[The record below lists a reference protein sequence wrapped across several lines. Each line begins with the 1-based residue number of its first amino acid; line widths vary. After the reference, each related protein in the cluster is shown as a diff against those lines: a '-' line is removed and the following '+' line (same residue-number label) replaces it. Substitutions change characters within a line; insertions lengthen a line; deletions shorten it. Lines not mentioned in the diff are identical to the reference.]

1 MKITLIIKKSVKR
14 YDTESKATIYA
25 RLRDGRQV
33 DMVAPTRL
41 TINPNLWDDKAE
53 QVKSKIVCNDEMRSY
68 YNDEA
73 RKLKSYLEKPINP
86 DRRQNRRKSG

>member
-33 DMVAPTRL
+33 DMVAPTRR
-41 TINPNLWDDKAE
+41 TINLHLWDDKAE
-53 QVKSKIVCNDEMRSY
+53 KVKHTIGWSDEMRY
-68 YNDEA
+68 
-73 RKLKSYLEKPINP
+73 
-86 DRRQNRRKSG
+86 